1 MITGS
6 SQGLGKALA
15 LVFSKN
21 NYNIILHGKS
31 KDRLEETKK
40 EILKNDVECEYVEGD
55 LKYGETIEKLAERA
69 IEKDIFVLINNA
81 AVGKIKDFADFDEKD
96 ILEELDVDL
105 VAPIRLTKRIYGMM
119 INKKEGIIINI
130 NGMDGIRVS
139 GNGGSAYSA
148 AKFGL
153 KGFTDALRFE
163 SKKYGIRV
171 IGAYLAGMK
180 TEMYSRNRGDNSN
193 CMEPLEVAGVV
204 HDICKNYPSLQVDEI
219 NIGRI
224 KF

>member
-21 NYNIILHGKS
+21 NYNIILHGRS
-31 KDRLEETKK
+31 KDKLEETKK
-40 EILKNDVECEYVEGD
+40 EILKNDVECEYIEGD
-55 LKYGETIEKLAERA
+55 LKYEETIERLAKRA
-69 IEKDIFVLINNA
+69 IEKDIFILINNA
-81 AVGKIKDFADFDEKD
+81 AVGKIKDFVDFDEKD
-96 ILEELDVDL
+96 ILEELDIDL
-105 VAPIRLTKRIYGMM
+105 VAPIRLVKRIYGMM

-130 NGMDGIRVS
+130 NGMDGIRTS
-139 GNGGSAYSA
+139 GNGKSAYSA

-171 IGAYLAGMK
+171 IGVYLAGMK
-180 TEMYSRNRGDNSN
+180 TEMYSRNGSDNSN
-193 CMEPLEVAGVV
+193 CMEPLEVASVV
-204 HDICKNYPSLQVDEI
+204 YDICKDYPSLQVDEI
-219 NIGRI
+219 NIGRM

>member
-1 MITGS
+1 MERKWILITGS

-69 IEKDIFVLINNA
+69 I
-81 AVGKIKDFADFDEKD
+81 EKD

-219 NIGRI
+219 NIGRM